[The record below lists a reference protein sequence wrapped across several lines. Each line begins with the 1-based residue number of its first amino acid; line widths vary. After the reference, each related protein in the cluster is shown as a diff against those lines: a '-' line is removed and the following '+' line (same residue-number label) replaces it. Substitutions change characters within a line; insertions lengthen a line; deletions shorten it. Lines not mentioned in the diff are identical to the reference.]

1 MFGYTVKGPLK
12 LLKEKLLS
20 SSTESSNLLQYVSD
34 FCTNLFTACESAK
47 ANISSTQKSVE
58 EKYDADIAERNF
70 QPGLKVLALLPVPGN
85 TLSSR
90 FFVPYVIEKKLNDLS
105 YTIVTPDKRKQTQW
119 CHINMLKPSVER
131 SSNLVE
137 GLANVNVVVSEPK
150 ELSVELSSTVM

>member
-20 SSTESSNLLQYVSD
+20 SSTESSNLLWYVSD
-34 FCTNLFTACESAK
+34 FCTKLFTACESAK

-58 EKYDADIAERNF
+58 ERYDADIAERNF

-85 TLSSR
+85 TLSCR

-137 GLANVNVVVSEPK
+137 GLANLNVVVSEPK

>member
-1 MFGYTVKGPLK
+1 MFLRPLK

-34 FCTNLFTACESAK
+34 FCTKLFTAHESAK

-85 TLSSR
+85 TLSCR

-105 YTIVTPDKRKQTQW
+105 YTIVTPDKR
-119 CHINMLKPSVER
+119 HSDVI
-131 SSNLVE
+131 
-137 GLANVNVVVSEPK
+137 
-150 ELSVELSSTVM
+150 

>member
-1 MFGYTVKGPLK
+1 MFGYTVRGPLK

-34 FCTNLFTACESAK
+34 FCTKLFTACESAK

-85 TLSSR
+85 TLSCR

>member
-34 FCTNLFTACESAK
+34 FYTNLFTACESAK

-105 YTIVTPDKRKQTQW
+105 YTIVTPDKRKQTQ
-119 CHINMLKPSVER
+119 
-131 SSNLVE
+131 
-137 GLANVNVVVSEPK
+137 
-150 ELSVELSSTVM
+150 

>member
-34 FCTNLFTACESAK
+34 FCTKLFTACESAK

>member
-34 FCTNLFTACESAK
+34 FCTKLFTACESAK

-58 EKYDADIAERNF
+58 EKYDADIAEQNF

-85 TLSSR
+85 TLSCR

-105 YTIVTPDKRKQTQW
+105 YTIVTPDKHKQTQ
-119 CHINMLKPSVER
+119 
-131 SSNLVE
+131 
-137 GLANVNVVVSEPK
+137 
-150 ELSVELSSTVM
+150 

>member
-1 MFGYTVKGPLK
+1 MKTWKFHTYFQEVSVKAKSCRTPAGTLQMFLRPLK

-34 FCTNLFTACESAK
+34 FCTKLFTACESAK

-85 TLSSR
+85 TLSCR

-105 YTIVTPDKRKQTQW
+105 YTIVTPDKR
-119 CHINMLKPSVER
+119 HSDVI
-131 SSNLVE
+131 
-137 GLANVNVVVSEPK
+137 
-150 ELSVELSSTVM
+150 